1 MADAF
6 LKRTAILNVAML
18 FNTITCIFKMA
29 DALHYIHVILLKSI
43 RHLKYSNCLILFDNI
58 QPHQSLRLHSHH
70 PF

>member
-43 RHLKYSNCLILFDNI
+43 HHLIYSNYLILFNNI
-58 QPHQSLRLHSHH
+58 QPYKSLRLHTQH